1 MKFQNS
7 AIKGDFC
14 SFWVKT
20 FFLAGCPPDKS
31 MVQIVTQVRGF
42 SSCNPSSVHLIRQ
55 GFLDT
60 LYYKK
65 GIWLEII

>member
-31 MVQIVTQVRGF
+31 MVQIVTQVTGF
-42 SSCNPSSVHLIRQ
+42 RPVILAQ
-55 GFLDT
+55 YT
-60 LYYKK
+60 
-65 GIWLEII
+65 